1 MNEPHSQL
9 REIQRR
15 MAACILQPLNKEDG
29 MRRRGRA
36 GVSSEREANDIIAPN
51 DRLSSFERLEIYN
64 RQYWFRL
71 FTCFEED
78 FPGLQAVTGNRR
90 FQRIMQDYLTD
101 CPSTSFSLRN
111 LGSRLVE
118 WLQAHPEHTAPHT
131 GLAVEMAALEW
142 AHIEAFD
149 NAAWPPLT
157 AEQMA
162 ALGEDSRLTLQP
174 YLRLIEA
181 HSAIDDA
188 LIAVRNQD
196 GSNDGSSNSASTGY
210 SARRARRLRAMPR
223 EHIFI
228 AVHRYDDSVYY
239 RRIEHEDFQL
249 LRAFE
254 QGATLGDA
262 LEAAF
267 HGSRISEDD
276 RPAWLQSAF
285 GYFAAMGW
293 FCNPPAE
300 NAL

>member
-1 MNEPHSQL
+1 MSNQPSQL
-9 REIQRR
+9 REIQQR
-15 MAACILQPLNKEDG
+15 MAACILQPLTKEDG
-29 MRRRGRA
+29 MRRRGA
-36 GVSSEREANDIIAPN
+36 DGLSSEREANDIIAPN

-71 FTCFEED
+71 FSCFEED
-78 FPGLQAVTGNRR
+78 FPGLQAVVGNRR
-90 FQRIMQDYLTD
+90 FQSIMQDYLTD

-118 WLQAHPEHTAPHT
+118 WLRAHPEHTAPHT
-131 GLAVEMAALEW
+131 QLAIEMAALEW

-157 AEQMA
+157 PDQMA
-162 ALGEDSRLTLQP
+162 ALDEDSRLTLQP

-188 LIAVRNQD
+188 LIAVRNED
-196 GSNDGSSNSASTGY
+196 GSSDGSSNSASTGY

-223 EHIFI
+223 EHVFI

-239 RRIEHEDFQL
+239 RRIEREDYQL
-249 LRAFE
+249 LRAIE
-254 QGATLGDA
+254 QGASLGEA

-267 HGSRISEDD
+267 HGSQLSEED

-285 GYFAAMGW
+285 GYFATMGW
-293 FCNPPAE
+293 FCNPLAE

>member
-1 MNEPHSQL
+1 MSEPRSQL
-9 REIQRR
+9 REIQQR
-15 MAACILQPLNKEDG
+15 MAACILQPLTAQHG
-29 MRRRGRA
+29 MRRRGAA
-36 GVSSEREANDIIAPN
+36 GISSEREADAIIAPN

-71 FTCFEED
+71 FASFEED

-90 FQRIMQDYLTD
+90 FQRIMQGYLTD

-118 WLQAHPEHTAPHT
+118 WLQAHPELTAPHT
-131 GLAVEMAALEW
+131 ELALEMAALEW

-149 NAAWPPLT
+149 NAAWPGLT

-188 LIAVRNQD
+188 LIAVRNED
-196 GSNDGSSNSASTGY
+196 GSSDGSSNSASTGY
-210 SARRARRLRAMPR
+210 AARRARRLRAMPR

-239 RRIEHEDFQL
+239 RRIEREDYQL
-249 LRAFE
+249 LRAIE
-254 QGATLGDA
+254 QGSTLGEA
-262 LEAAF
+262 IEAAF
-267 HGSRISEDD
+267 HDSQLSEEEQ
-276 RPAWLQSAF
+276 PAWLQSAF
-285 GYFAAMGW
+285 GYFATMGW